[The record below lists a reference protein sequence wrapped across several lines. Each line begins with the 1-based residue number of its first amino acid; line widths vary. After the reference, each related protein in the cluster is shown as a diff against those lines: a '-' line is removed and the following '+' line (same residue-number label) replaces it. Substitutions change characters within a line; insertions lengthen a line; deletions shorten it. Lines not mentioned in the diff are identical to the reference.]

1 MPSNQVVDCARVRL
15 HLLDHLRGRL
25 APLLA
30 DQVQAHLAGCLD
42 CRRDA
47 AQEEVV
53 TELLESRLPQHPASL
68 ALKRRLAAAWPDP
81 APLRP
86 ATPPAW
92 WSRWRRP
99 ELAALAVGLLL
110 LATAPL
116 YYERVARPRGDVAA
130 LVTEAVNDH
139 LRVLSSPHPLDVE
152 SGGVHQV
159 KPWFEG
165 KLDFAPEIPFA
176 GDADFPLRGGTLGY
190 FLDRRAAVVVYQ
202 RRLHAVTLL
211 VFRVDGLA
219 WPSRGLEPMGQIAS
233 YGASSRGFNVL
244 LWRAGDLGYALVSD
258 LGAAE
263 LRELG
268 AKLGGAS

>member
-1 MPSNQVVDCARVRL
+1 MPSSPAADCPDVRV

-25 APLLA
+25 AAPLA
-30 DQVQAHLAGCLD
+30 DEVRTHLAGCPD

-53 TELLESRLPQHPASL
+53 TDLLESRLPQHPASL
-68 ALKRRLAAAWPDP
+68 ALKRRLAAAWPDRVP
-81 APLRP
+81 SRAATRP
-86 ATPPAW
+86 TW
-92 WSRWRRP
+92 WSRWGRP
-99 ELAALAVGLLL
+99 ALPAVVVGLLL
-110 LATAPL
+110 LVAAPL

-152 SGGVHQV
+152 SGGIHQV

-176 GDADFPLRGGTLGY
+176 GDADFPLRGGALGF

-202 RRLHAVTLL
+202 RRLHAVSLL
-211 VFRVDGLA
+211 VFGADGLA
-219 WPSRGLEPMGQIAS
+219 WPSRGLEPMGRAVAD
-233 YGASSRGFNVL
+233 GA
-244 LWRAGDLGYALVSD
+244 
-258 LGAAE
+258 
-263 LRELG
+263 
-268 AKLGGAS
+268 

>member
-1 MPSNQVVDCARVRL
+1 MDCVDVRL
-15 HLLDHLRGRL
+15 QLLDHLRGRL
-25 APLLA
+25 AAPLE
-30 DQVQAHLAGCLD
+30 DEVRAHLAGCPD

-47 AQEEVV
+47 AQEDVV
-53 TELLESRLPQHPASL
+53 TELLERRLPQHPASL

-81 APLRP
+81 AAPRATTRSGWWPRWGRP
-86 ATPPAW
+86 VVP
-92 WSRWRRP
+92 
-99 ELAALAVGLLL
+99 ALAVGLLL
-110 LATAPL
+110 LMAIPL
-116 YYERVARPRGDVAA
+116 YYERVTRPRGDVAA

-139 LRVLSSPHPLDVE
+139 LRVLSSPRPLDVE
-152 SGGVHQV
+152 NGGIHQV

-176 GDADFPLRGGTLGY
+176 GDADFPLRGGALGY

-211 VFRVDGLA
+211 VFRADGLA
-219 WPSRGLEPMGQIAS
+219 WPAHGLEPMGPAAA
-233 YGASSRGFNVL
+233 YAASSRGFNVL

-258 LGAAE
+258 LDAAE
-263 LRELG
+263 LKQLG

>member
-1 MPSNQVVDCARVRL
+1 MDCASLRL

-25 APLLA
+25 ASPLA
-30 DQVQAHLAGCLD
+30 DEVRAHVASCLD

-47 AQEEVV
+47 AQEEAV
-53 TELLESRLPQHPASL
+53 TELLESRLPQYPASL

-81 APLRP
+81 TPSRP
-86 ATPPAW
+86 ATRPAW
-92 WSRWRRP
+92 WSRWGRP
-99 ELAALAVGLLL
+99 ALPAFAVGLLVL
-110 LATAPL
+110 VAAPL
-116 YYERVARPRGDVAA
+116 YYDRVARPRGDVAA

-152 SGGVHQV
+152 SGGIHQV

-176 GDADFPLRGGTLGY
+176 GDADFPLRGGALGY

-202 RRLHAVTLL
+202 RRLHAVSLL
-211 VFRVDGLA
+211 VFRADGLA
-219 WPSRGLEPMGQIAS
+219 WPSRGLEPMGRTVAYS
-233 YGASSRGFNVL
+233 ASSRGFNVL

-258 LGAAE
+258 LDAAE
-263 LRELG
+263 LRQLG
-268 AKLGGAS
+268 AKLSGAA